1 MVEAALEVVELVD
14 EPLPEDEELDE
25 EDPEPEESL
34 DDELEESPDEP
45 FVSLEEPDG
54 RDEPASERESFL

>member
-1 MVEAALEVVELVD
+1 MD
-14 EPLPEDEELDE
+14 EPLPEEELDE